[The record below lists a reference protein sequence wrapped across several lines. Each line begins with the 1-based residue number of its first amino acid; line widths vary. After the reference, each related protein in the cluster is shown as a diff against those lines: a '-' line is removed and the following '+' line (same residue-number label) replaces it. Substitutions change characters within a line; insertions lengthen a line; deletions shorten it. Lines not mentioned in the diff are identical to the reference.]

1 MKGIGVTTKG
11 KVKEGSLEQ
20 KAMFIMVIGNKAKQ
34 TAWVLSHIKME
45 AHTLENG
52 QMINKMD

>member
-20 KAMFIMVIGNKAKQ
+20 KAMFIGKKAKQ